1 MSDIQKRL
9 EQIQQEQST
18 IGEVTKDKIKEM
30 VANATNRHYPS
41 QQSSQQQSL
50 LSKMLPSCYPKASVE
65 GTFKVNIQDMN
76 MDNLH
81 EETVFYIFY
90 SFPGDELQLKAYN
103 NIIKRKYMF
112 CKIYKCFVFLTTS
125 AVVDHIKRS
134 IVMFDPYTWSKVSV
148 EVSFDE
154 KFIRSLE
161 K

>member
-1 MSDIQKRL
+1 
-9 EQIQQEQST
+9 
-18 IGEVTKDKIKEM
+18 
-30 VANATNRHYPS
+30 
-41 QQSSQQQSL
+41 
-50 LSKMLPSCYPKASVE
+50 MLPSCYPKASVE

-103 NIIKRKYMF
+103 NIIKRKYIF